1 MKDVESR
8 RKVPAA
14 VIAMICV
21 SVIGLLQLLLVTGA
35 YQVDSG
41 TVRKIA
47 PFLYNPFR
55 KMMGEHPSTRPQ
67 TAESQASSRDLEIET
82 VTGIKPEDL
91 SIEIKTEGSVPAIE
105 APEEGKTIIPVS
117 EPEKPAPLDSDEPVG

>member
-1 MKDVESR
+1 MKDVETR

-21 SVIGLLQLLLVTGA
+21 SFIGIIQLLLVTGA

-41 TVRKIA
+41 TVRKMA

-67 TAESQASSRDLEIET
+67 SAESQASSGETGIET

-91 SIEIKTEGSVPAIE
+91 SIEIKTEGSVPAIVV
-105 APEEGKTIIPVS
+105 PEETNTLIPAS
-117 EPEKPAPLDSDEPVG
+117 EPEKPLPLDSDKPVG